1 MTTTLQHKC
10 PISWYDRF
18 MDPRSFVR
26 KDFGE
31 PYRDP
36 ATGWDF
42 WAFNPAAMPRE
53 LELELETVLAL
64 STADAA
70 LGRLA
75 GARRHL
81 HDPSMFVRPYVT
93 REALASSRIE
103 GTQASL
109 SEVFQAD
116 ASEEED
122 ATHDVE
128 EVWNYRRA
136 MDAGLRQLP
145 DLPLVGRVVREIH
158 AVLLQGVRG
167 EDRMPGDFRPRP
179 VWIGSPTDSPENAV
193 FVPPFERELNDAW
206 RDWEEFA
213 NSNPRLPTLV
223 QCALLHYQFETIH
236 PFLDGNGRLGRLLI
250 VFFLIQRRVLPAPL
264 LYISSYLEQHRREYY
279 DRLQGVRERAEIQ
292 QWLQFFLTAVAVQ
305 AEDAVARAERLHDL
319 RERYRSALA
328 GSRSRAVEVV
338 DRLFVN
344 PIVTVRSVASALGIT
359 TQGAANLVRQLQ
371 SRGWLEL
378 AGTFGRGGRNYWI
391 AQEVFSAI
399 SDPAPPVQMEPPQL
413 TVS

>member
-1 MTTTLQHKC
+1 
-10 PISWYDRF
+10 

-26 KDFGE
+26 NTYGE
-31 PYRDP
+31 PYRDS

-42 WAFNPAAMPRE
+42 WAFRPGEIPRE
-53 LELELETVLAL
+53 VDLDLETVLAL

-75 GARRHL
+75 GAGRHL
-81 HDPSMFVRPYVT
+81 HDAAMFVRPYVT

-116 ASEEED
+116 AGEEGD
-122 ATHDVE
+122 ATHDVR
-128 EVWNYRRA
+128 EVWNYRAA
-136 MDAGLRQLP
+136 MDAGLRLLP
-145 DLPLVGRVVREIH
+145 ELPLVGRVVREIH

-167 EDRMPGDFRPRP
+167 EDRRPGAFRPRP
-179 VWIGSPTDSPENAV
+179 VWIGSPTDTPENAV
-193 FVPPFERELNDAW
+193 FVPPFEREMHEAW

-213 NSNPRLPTLV
+213 NSTPRLPTLV

-250 VFFLIQRRVLPAPL
+250 VFFLIRRRVLPAPL

-279 DRLQGVRERAEIQ
+279 DRLQGVRERAELQ
-292 QWLQFFLTAVAVQ
+292 EWLQFFLTAVAVQ
-305 AEDAVARAERLHDL
+305 AEDAVARAEHLHDL
-319 RERYRSALA
+319 RERYRSELA

-338 DRLFVN
+338 DQLFVN
-344 PIVTVRSVASALGIT
+344 PVITVRGIANSLGIT
-359 TQGAANLVRQLQ
+359 TQGAANLIRQLER
-371 SRGWLEL
+371 RGWLQL

-391 AQEVFSAI
+391 AHDVYSAI
-399 SDPAPPVQMEPPQL
+399 SDPAPPIQAEPPQL